1 MNQLKIR
8 EVDTSWELRKFI
20 KFPLTLYK
28 KNPFYVPP
36 LIIDEINTLTSKNPA
51 SKFCDK
57 KLWYVTKN
65 GKVVGRIAG
74 IINHRFIERWNK
86 KLARFGW
93 VDFVDD
99 EEVMNLL
106 FDTVENW
113 AKQKGM
119 IGIHGPLGFTDL
131 DREGLLVEGFNE
143 KGTYATIYNYPYYS
157 EHLERLGYK
166 KDIDW
171 VEYRIK
177 VPDKIPEKAN
187 RIAEIV
193 KNRLDI
199 HVPEFKRS
207 KELLKYASG
216 IFDVINETYHD
227 LYGFVP
233 LDENQIK
240 SYTKQYFPFVSPKFL
255 KIILDKNDMVVGFVI
270 AMPSLTDAMQKAKG
284 RLFPFGWFYILKA
297 LKRNQYLDLYL
308 GAVRK
313 EYQGK
318 GADAF
323 LITELTKSCIQNK
336 IIEAESNP
344 ELESNY
350 AVQGHWKNFE
360 ARQHKRRRCY
370 IKYFDS

>member
-1 MNQLKIR
+1 MYQLKIH
-8 EVDTSWELRKFI
+8 EVETSWELRKFI

-65 GKVVGRIAG
+65 GKVVGIIAG
-74 IINHRFIERWNK
+74 IINHRFIERWGK

-93 VDFVDD
+93 VDFIDD
-99 EEVMNLL
+99 EEVVNLL
-106 FDTVENW
+106 FYTVESW
-113 AKQKGM
+113 VKQNGI
-119 IGIHGPLGFTDL
+119 IGIHGPLGFNDL

-143 KGTYATIYNYPYYS
+143 KGTYATIYNYPYYP

-177 VPDKIPEKAN
+177 VPDKIPEKAI

-199 HVPEFKRS
+199 RVPEFKRS

-240 SYTKQYFPFVSPKFL
+240 SYTKQYFPFVSPEFL
-255 KIILDKNDMVVGFVI
+255 KVILDKNDRVVGFVI
-270 AMPSLTDAMQKAKG
+270 AMPSLTEAMQKAKG

-323 LITELTKSCIQNK
+323 LINELTKSCIQSK
-336 IIEAESNP
+336 IMEAESNP

-350 AVQGHWKNFE
+350 AVQGRWKNFE
-360 ARQHKRRRCY
+360 ARQHRRRRCY

>member
-1 MNQLKIR
+1 MNQLKIH

-28 KNPFYVPP
+28 NNPYYVPT

-74 IINHRFIERWNK
+74 IINHRFIERWGK

-99 EEVMNLL
+99 EEVVNLL
-106 FDTVENW
+106 FYSVESW
-113 AKQKGM
+113 AKQNGM

-131 DREGLLVEGFNE
+131 DREGLLVDGFNE
-143 KGTYATIYNYPYYS
+143 KGTYATIYNYPYYP

-177 VPDKIPEKAN
+177 VPKEIPEKAV

-193 KNRLDI
+193 KKRLDI
-199 HVPEFKRS
+199 HVSEFKNSR
-207 KELLKYASG
+207 ELLRYASG

-233 LDENQIK
+233 LDEEQIK

-255 KIILDKNDMVVGFVI
+255 KIILDKNNRVAGFVI
-270 AMPSLTDAMQKAKG
+270 AMPSLTDAMQKTKG

-297 LKRNQYLDLYL
+297 LKRNKYLDLYL

-323 LITELTKSCIQNK
+323 LITELTKSCIHNK
-336 IIEAESNP
+336 IEEAESNP

-360 ARQHKRRRCY
+360 ARLHKRRRCY

>member
-1 MNQLKIR
+1 MNQLKIH
-8 EVDTSWELRKFI
+8 EVKTSWELRKFI
-20 KFPLTLYK
+20 KYPLNLYE
-28 KNPFYVPP
+28 NNSYYVPP

-51 SKFCDK
+51 LKFCDK

-65 GKVVGRIAG
+65 DKIVGRIAG
-74 IINHRFIERWNK
+74 IINHRFIERWNN

-93 VDFVDD
+93 VDFEDD
-99 EEVMNLL
+99 EGVVNLL
-106 FDTVENW
+106 FDTAENW
-113 AKQKGM
+113 ARKNGM

-143 KGTYATIYNYPYYS
+143 KGTYATIYNYPYYPK
-157 EHLERLGYK
+157 HLEKLGYK

-177 VPDKIPEKAN
+177 VPKEIPEKAV

-193 KNRLDI
+193 KKRLDI
-199 HVPEFKRS
+199 HVPEFKNS
-207 KELLKYASG
+207 KELLPYASE

-233 LDENQIK
+233 LDEEQVK

-255 KIILDKNDMVVGFVI
+255 KIILEKNYRVVGFVI

-284 RLFPFGWFYILKA
+284 RLFPFGWFYILRA
-297 LKRNQYLDLYL
+297 LKQNKYLDLYL

-323 LITELTKSCIQNK
+323 LITELTKSCIQYK
-336 IIEAESNP
+336 IEEAESNP
-344 ELESNY
+344 ELETNY

-360 ARQHKRRRCY
+360 ARLHKIRRCY